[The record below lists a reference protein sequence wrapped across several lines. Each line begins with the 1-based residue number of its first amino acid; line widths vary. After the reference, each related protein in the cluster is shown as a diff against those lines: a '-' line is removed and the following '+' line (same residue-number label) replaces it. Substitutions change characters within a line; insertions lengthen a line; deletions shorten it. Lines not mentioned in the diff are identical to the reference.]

1 MFFLSW
7 GEYMLDW
14 CKLLTLAWSKFRVTK
29 VQPSNTRDLRW
40 IWLKTSGVNLEVPLQ
55 KPEPTN
61 IKTTSSQNRLLAAP
75 AMKHAEV
82 MCCIF
87 IFFWCVCVS
96 SVVCH
101 GGHML
106 MLSINANY
114 GFQSTICYAHYATKN
129 RKHGLRLVPQDLQPK
144 DLRLKSTNRNKNKLF
159 WKTTTKWHLG
169 VKWFQAGVIGK

>member
-29 VQPSNTRDLRW
+29 VQPSNTLDLRW

-87 IFFWCVCVS
+87 FLCVCVCLQYS
-96 SVVCH
+96 ATVGICCQ
-101 GGHML
+101 L
-106 MLSINANY
+106 MSIMGVKAPFVTHITQQKPENMAW
-114 GFQSTICYAHYATKN
+114 GWCYKRASQKTSDLYIQTGTKIN
-129 RKHGLRLVPQDLQPK
+129 F
-144 DLRLKSTNRNKNKLF
+144 F
-159 WKTTTKWHLG
+159 WKQQQKTSRG
-169 VKWFQAGVIGK
+169 